1 MILTIFKQEFWMM
14 EQLRVGVIGCGAIA
28 QIMHI
33 PYLVEHERF
42 NLVSLCDASEPVLNA
57 VADRYGIDKR
67 YTDWNHLLE
76 NDHLDAVVI
85 CHAGSHRDSVIAALD
100 ASKHILVEKPLGWN
114 LREVEEVVAHAKYSD
129 RIVQLAYHKLYDPA
143 FSYFKKHV
151 DAMQDL
157 GLIRITVLHPANEL
171 GFSPH
176 RLRRGNGIIQEG
188 HPDIGTW
195 ESQRNGQ
202 LRAFAGGVMSP
213 LVDEVLGE
221 RKDDERLR
229 LGYGIITVSLIHQVY
244 MLFGLMGEPEKVI
257 STDIWRD
264 GFSIHSV
271 IQYPNDVRCQMDWHF
286 LSHLKD
292 YSEEYAFYGN
302 HDRVLLNFPS
312 PYFRNFPSP
321 VTIQGGDGE
330 LAWKKEVT
338 VSHGEAFENELL
350 AFYDNVVN
358 NKKPISSLD
367 DAIKHSRFSR
377 QLIDAAP

>member
-1 MILTIFKQEFWMM
+1 M

-42 NLVSLCDASEPVLNA
+42 NLVSLCDAYEPVLNA

-100 ASKHILVEKPLGWN
+100 ANKHILVEKPLGWN
-114 LREVEEVVAHAKYSD
+114 LRQVEEIAAHAKHSD
-129 RIVQLAYHKLYDPA
+129 RIVQVAYHKLYDPA
-143 FSYFKKHV
+143 FPYFKQHV

-176 RLRRGNGIIQEG
+176 RLRRGNGVIQEG

-195 ESQRNGQ
+195 EKQRNGQ
-202 LRAFAGGVMSP
+202 LQAFAGGAMSP

-221 RKDDERLR
+221 RKGDDRLR

-264 GFSIHSV
+264 GFSIHAV

-312 PYFRNFPSP
+312 PYYRNFPSP

-330 LAWKKEVT
+330 LSWKKEVT

-367 DAIKHSRFSR
+367 DAVKHSRFSK
-377 QLIDAAP
+377 QLIEAAR